1 MTIRLKTSV
10 PVCAGIVAVCA
21 AAAAYA
27 SAPGAGGGSSAQP
40 APAPPPSR
48 VLGRPYPQVT
58 QEIAKF
64 EEPAEASDALP
75 ETSVRKLAGIVD
87 AQAPMSRLVR
97 HGSGGAVHLVAA
109 GDSEVCLLLEIG
121 AATCGPMERVRSGT
135 VIVSEEHVPGIQ
147 PGKTRVSGVLHDG
160 STAVTAHSPSG
171 PVVDVPLVN
180 NVYSAPFAEK
190 PTSLQWRTVEGEIR
204 KVEVP

>member
-87 AQAPMSRLVR
+87 AQAPLWM
-97 HGSGGAVHLVAA
+97 
-109 GDSEVCLLLEIG
+109 
-121 AATCGPMERVRSGT
+121 
-135 VIVSEEHVPGIQ
+135 
-147 PGKTRVSGVLHDG
+147 
-160 STAVTAHSPSG
+160 
-171 PVVDVPLVN
+171 
-180 NVYSAPFAEK
+180 
-190 PTSLQWRTVEGEIR
+190 R
-204 KVEVP
+204 KRR